1 MSGVLDSFALDGRV
15 ALVTGANRGIGRAL
29 AQALGEAGACVAV
42 TARTAGDANAAAATL
57 AELGIRS
64 LGVTLDVTDVG
75 SVDAAISRV
84 TRELGGIDILVNNA
98 GISIGGAALD
108 SPDSV
113 WREVMSTNL
122 DGVWNCSRAA
132 GRYMSTHGG
141 GTIVN
146 VGSMSAEI
154 VNRPRWQASYL
165 ASKAGVHQLT
175 KALAAEWAPHGIRVN
190 AIAPGYILTE
200 ASPVDRPEYQA
211 QCVEPAALKR
221 YGLPAELGPLTVL
234 LASDASS
241 FMTGSIVT
249 IDGGYTLF

>member
-1 MSGVLDSFALDGRV
+1 MTGVLDSFALDGRV

-29 AQALGEAGACVAV
+29 AQALGEAGATVAV
-42 TARTAGDANAAAATL
+42 TARAQSDANAAAAEL
-57 AELGIRS
+57 AEMGIRS
-64 LGVTLDVTDVG
+64 LGIALDVTDVN

-84 TRELGGIDILVNNA
+84 THELGSLNILVNNA
-98 GISIGGAALD
+98 GISIGGAAFD
-108 SPDSV
+108 IADDV

-122 DGVWNCSRAA
+122 DGVWHCSRAA
-132 GRYMSTHGG
+132 GRHMAAHGG

-154 VNRPRWQASYL
+154 VNQPRWQASYL

-200 ASPVDRPEYQA
+200 ASPVDQPEYQA
-211 QCVEPAALKR
+211 TCVEPAALRR
-221 YGLPAELGPLTVL
+221 YGLPAELGPVTVL

-241 FMTGSIVT
+241 FMTGSIITV
-249 IDGGYTLF
+249 DGGYTLF

>member
-29 AQALGEAGACVAV
+29 AQALGEAGATVAV
-42 TARTAGDANAAAATL
+42 TARAQSDADAAAAELTQ
-57 AELGIRS
+57 LGIRAI
-64 LGVTLDVTDVG
+64 GIALDVTDVS
-75 SVDAAISRV
+75 SVDTAISRV
-84 TRELGGIDILVNNA
+84 IQELGSLDILVNNA
-98 GISIGGAALD
+98 GISIGGAAFD
-108 SPDSV
+108 VADDV

-132 GRYMSTHGG
+132 GRHMAARGG

-154 VNRPRWQASYL
+154 VNQPRWQASYL

-200 ASPVDRPEYQA
+200 ASPVDQPEYQA
-211 QCVEPAALKR
+211 TCVEPAALKR
-221 YGLPAELGPLTVL
+221 YGLPSELGPITVL

-249 IDGGYTLF
+249 VDGGYTLF

>member
-1 MSGVLDSFALDGRV
+1 MSGVLDSFRLDGRI

-29 AQALGEAGACVAV
+29 AQALGEAGAIVAV
-42 TARTAGDANAAAATL
+42 AARSAHDADVTASHLRA
-57 AELGIRS
+57 LGIRS
-64 LGVTLDVTDVG
+64 LGVVLDVIDID
-75 SVDAAISRV
+75 SVDAAIAQV
-84 TRELGGIDILVNNA
+84 TAELGGLDILVNNA
-98 GISIGGAALD
+98 GISIGGAAFD
-108 SPDSV
+108 VADSV

-122 DGVWNCSRAA
+122 DGVWHCSRAA
-132 GRYMSTHGG
+132 GRYMAANGG

-154 VNRPRWQASYL
+154 VNQPRWQASYL

-200 ASPVDRPEYQA
+200 ASPVDQPEYYA
-211 QCVEPAALKR
+211 DCIKPAALKR
-221 YGLPAELGPLTVL
+221 YGLPEELGPVTVL

-241 FMTGSIVT
+241 FMTGSIITV
-249 IDGGYTLF
+249 DGGYTLF

>member
-15 ALVTGANRGIGRAL
+15 ALVTGSSRGIGRAL
-29 AQALGEAGACVAV
+29 AQALGEAGASVAV
-42 TARTAGDANAAAATL
+42 TARAQSDADAAAAEL
-57 AELGIRS
+57 AGLGIRA
-64 LGVTLDVTDVG
+64 LGVTLDVTDIV
-75 SVDAAISRV
+75 SVDAAIAKVLAEFGR
-84 TRELGGIDILVNNA
+84 LDILVNNA

-108 SPDSV
+108 TPDTV
-113 WREVMSTNL
+113 WRDVMATNL
-122 DGVWNCSRAA
+122 DGVWHCSRAA
-132 GRYMSTHGG
+132 GRHMAAHGG

-154 VNRPRWQASYL
+154 VNQPRWQASYL

-200 ASPVDRPEYQA
+200 ASPVDQPEYQA
-211 QCVEPAALKR
+211 DCVEPAALKR
-221 YGLPAELGPLTVL
+221 FGLPAELGPITVL

-249 IDGGYTLF
+249 VDGGYTLF